1 MLQAYLEKTYSE
13 KNPIGHESYA
23 APIEKPVS
31 ALTSMLC
38 GIDAPNR
45 QEAETFIKRIFNEAH
60 GANVK
65 YFMPQMLCLRD
76 PQKHLLAVSG
86 MRSAKQDVLFLER
99 YLNAPIEKVIAQ
111 HAKTEVKRHQIVEI
125 GNLAVERPSFTRLL
139 MAALSAHLYS
149 TDTEWIVFSAL
160 PVVRNAVA
168 KTNHEMF
175 VLADATLEKIAPED
189 RADWGSYYD
198 HHPQVIAVRLNPR
211 KSLQH

>member
-1 MLQAYLEKTYSE
+1 MLQAYLENNHLEIKPLSHQSRSVALE
-13 KNPIGHESYA
+13 R
-23 APIEKPVS
+23 PVS
-31 ALTSMLC
+31 AMTSMLC
-38 GIDAPNR
+38 SIDAPNR
-45 QEAETFIKRIFNEAH
+45 KEVESFIKRIFNQAH

-65 YFMPQMLCLRD
+65 HFMPQMLCLRD
-76 PQKHLLAVSG
+76 PHKHLLAVSG
-86 MRSAKQDVLFLER
+86 MRSAKQEVLFLER
-99 YLNAPIEKVIAQ
+99 YLNAPVEDVIAQ
-111 HAKTEVKRHQIVEI
+111 HANTKVKRHQIVEI

-149 TDTEWIVFSAL
+149 TDAEWIVFSAL

-168 KTNHEMF
+168 KTHHEMF

-211 KSLQH
+211 THLQH

>member
-1 MLQAYLEKTYSE
+1 MFRAHLEKTYLE
-13 KNPIGHESYA
+13 KSNNGHQSFARIPETQ
-23 APIEKPVS
+23 IS

-38 GIDAPNR
+38 GVNAPQR
-45 QEAETFIKRIFNEAH
+45 KEAEAFIHRIFDEVH

-65 YFMPQMLCLRD
+65 HFMPQMLCLKD
-76 PQKHLLAVSG
+76 SHQQLLAVSG
-86 MRSAKQDVLFLER
+86 MRSAEQEVLFLER
-99 YLNAPIEKVIAQ
+99 YLNAPVEEVIAS
-111 HAKTEVKRHQIVEI
+111 HAKTEVKRNQVVEI
-125 GNLAVERPSFTRLL
+125 GNLAVERPSYTRIL

-175 VLADATLEKIAPED
+175 VLADATLDKIAPED

-198 HHPQVIAVRLNPR
+198 HQPQVIAVRLNKR
-211 KSLQH
+211 AQVAH

>member
-1 MLQAYLEKTYSE
+1 MLQAHLEKKYLEQSS
-13 KNPIGHESYA
+13 PDHQSYLLI
-23 APIEKPVS
+23 PEKPIS

-38 GIDAPNR
+38 GEDAPQR
-45 QEAETFIKRIFNEAH
+45 KEAEAFIHRIFDEVH

-76 PQKHLLAVSG
+76 SHQQLLAVSG
-86 MRSAKQDVLFLER
+86 MRNAKDECLFLER
-99 YLNAPIEKVIAQ
+99 YLNAPVEKVIAA
-111 HAKTEVKRHQIVEI
+111 HSKTEVKRSQVVEI
-125 GNLAVERPSFTRLL
+125 GNLAVERPSFTRIL

-175 VLADATLEKIAPED
+175 VLADATLDKIAPED

-198 HHPQVIAVRLNPR
+198 HHPQVIAVRLNARSP
-211 KSLQH
+211 LTH